1 MSKKNASKK
10 GNGLLG
16 SIEELGNKLPHP
28 VVIFVILAL
37 IIIVISEITARA
49 GINASY
55 FDPRTNEDVTTYAV
69 SLMNKKGIAYIF
81 NNATSNFTGF
91 APLGTVLVAM
101 LGVGVAE
108 WTGL

>member
-37 IIIVISEITARA
+37 IIIVFNSV
-49 GINASY
+49 
-55 FDPRTNEDVTTYAV
+55 F
-69 SLMNKKGIAYIF
+69 SL
-81 NNATSNFTGF
+81 NFTIFGS
-91 APLGTVLVAM
+91 PNISTNWDLKSSK
-101 LGVGVAE
+101 
-108 WTGL
+108 